1 MTLGNVTDCGAS
13 ELDKR
18 PLPHKLLAMKCHIYL
33 LLAASLAVCRTEAQ
47 TNLPDG
53 ATDARPSVE
62 TIVLIRHGEKPHAG
76 LGQLTV
82 QGLNRALALPDVLL
96 PRYGKPDYVFAPNPT
111 QKADQD
117 RYYYVRPL
125 ATIEPTAIRCELP
138 VDTEFGFLD
147 IGELEHELEKTRY
160 RGALI
165 YIAWEHVLAE
175 QFAKKLLKDN
185 GGDPRQVP
193 RWSNDEYDLIFVFKI
208 AHAAGT
214 NSVTFSVEHE
224 GLNNLSSDYPK
235 ISTPDGGTN
244 ASSKP

>member
-1 MTLGNVTDCGAS
+1 M
-13 ELDKR
+13 R
-18 PLPHKLLAMKCHIYL
+18 PLLHKLLAMKCHIYL
-33 LLAASLAVCRTEAQ
+33 LLAGSLAVWPTDAQ
-47 TNLPDG
+47 TNLTAT
-53 ATDARPSVE
+53 ATDEPPSVE
-62 TIVLIRHGEKPHAG
+62 TLVLLRHAEKPPGG

-96 PRYGKPDYVFAPNPT
+96 PRYGKPDYVFAPNPS
-111 QKADQD
+111 QKADRD

-125 ATIEPTAIRCELP
+125 ATIEPTAIRCGLP

-147 IGELEHELEKTRY
+147 IAELESELGKAKY

-175 QFAKKLLKDN
+175 QFAKKLLKDH

-193 RWSNDEYDLIFVFKI
+193 RWSNDNYDMIFVFKI
-208 AHAAGT
+208 THDAGT
-214 NSVTFSVEHE
+214 NSVTFTVEHE

-235 ISTPDGGTN
+235 VFTPSEATPDLGTN
-244 ASSKP
+244 APPQP